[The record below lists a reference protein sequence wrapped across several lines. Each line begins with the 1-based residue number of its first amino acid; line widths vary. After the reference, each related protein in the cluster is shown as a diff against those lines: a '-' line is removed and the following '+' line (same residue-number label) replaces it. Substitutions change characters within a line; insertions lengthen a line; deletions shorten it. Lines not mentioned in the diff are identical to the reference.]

1 MFLKEIVKNL
11 LRAGTVF
18 CLAFGAMGAHAA
30 ESASMPPAVMT
41 APAKP
46 TVLPEFEFAN
56 LHGGTLKSSDMK
68 GKVIVI
74 RFWATW

>member
-1 MFLKEIVKNL
+1 MFLNVFFKYL
-11 LRAGTVF
+11 LHAA
-18 CLAFGAMGAHAA
+18 LAFFLVFGAMAHAA
-30 ESASMPPAVMT
+30 ESSSMPPAVM
-41 APAKP
+41 APPAKP
-46 TVLPEFEFAN
+46 TALPEFEFAN